1 MVLVVFVIIADISS
15 DFFAELSHPD
25 THKNDNRLFQSLSR
39 TAPLQKFCMEKVK
52 KKHFRVFVCMCKVSN
67 TVMKKLKLSCI

>member
-1 MVLVVFVIIADISS
+1 MVLMVFVIIADISS

-25 THKNDNRLFQSLSR
+25 THKNDSRLFQSLSR

-52 KKHFRVFVCMCKVSN
+52 KNILGFLYVCVRCQI
-67 TVMKKLKLSCI
+67 LS